1 MIKVLHF
8 VSTPAIWSGVM
19 SVIMNYY
26 RHIDRSRVQF
36 DFLCFL
42 PCEESYE
49 KEINELGGQVFFISK
64 PSASPHTLKELTAFF
79 KKHQG
84 EYQWLHNHE
93 VYLSFLLKPISEHY
107 GIKDFI
113 VHSHATRYSDRKWA
127 AVRNR
132 ILCFPIRFMKCHRF
146 ACSEA
151 AGFFLF
157 KECWINQHEFKI
169 IPNAIERTKFTF
181 DEDLRNRYRKE
192 LSLEKSFVI
201 FHIGRFVHQ
210 KNHSFLLKIFS
221 DIASAIPSAKLIL
234 VGNGPLKE
242 SVKQLAYDLGIIDK
256 IIFLGQRKDV
266 PALLQA
272 ADLFILPSIY
282 EGLPI
287 SCLEA
292 QAAGLPCLISDMI
305 TDEICLNKNVIRL
318 PLNNTNIWLKECQSY
333 YTEFCKKGITERDRH
348 SLMVPDIVYEATELS
363 HFYENA
369 NS

>member
-1 MIKVLHF
+1 M
-8 VSTPAIWSGVM
+8 P
-19 SVIMNYY
+19 
-26 RHIDRSRVQF
+26 VQKQ
-36 DFLCFL
+36 L
-42 PCEESYE
+42 
-49 KEINELGGQVFFISK
+49 V
-64 PSASPHTLKELTAFF
+64 
-79 KKHQG
+79 
-84 EYQWLHNHE
+84 
-93 VYLSFLLKPISEHY
+93 
-107 GIKDFI
+107 
-113 VHSHATRYSDRKWA
+113 
-127 AVRNR
+127 
-132 ILCFPIRFMKCHRF
+132 
-146 ACSEA
+146 
-151 AGFFLF
+151 FFLF

-169 IPNAIERTKFTF
+169 IPNAIERTKFDF

-242 SVKQLAYDLGIIDK
+242 SVKQLAYNLGIIDK

-318 PLNNTNIWLKECQSY
+318 PLNNTNIWLKKCQRY
-333 YTEFCKKGITERDRH
+333 YTEFCKKGITERVRH
-348 SLMVPDIVYEATELS
+348 SQMVPDIVYEATELS